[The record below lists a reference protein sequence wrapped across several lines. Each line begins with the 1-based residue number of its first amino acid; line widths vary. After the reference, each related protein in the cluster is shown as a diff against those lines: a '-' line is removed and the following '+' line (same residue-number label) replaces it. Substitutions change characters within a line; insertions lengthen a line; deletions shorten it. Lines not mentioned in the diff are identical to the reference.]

1 MEEIKCTIPAPTLK
15 NTVIV
20 LEGYGT
26 RLEGA
31 IDVLATIPAGRR
43 LVEPHTKLLA
53 AVHQLTGFYSELEK
67 ESGKTQ

>member
-1 MEEIKCTIPAPTLK
+1 MEEIKCTIPMPTLK

-53 AVHQLTGFYSELEK
+53 VVHQLAAFYSGQEGGAQH
-67 ESGKTQ
+67 ES

>member
-20 LEGYGT
+20 LQGYGT

-53 AVHQLTGFYSELEK
+53 AVHQLTAFYSGLE
-67 ESGKTQ
+67 GGGGQ

>member
-1 MEEIKCTIPAPTLK
+1 MDEIKCTIPTLVLK

-20 LEGYGT
+20 REGYGT

-53 AVHQLTGFYSELEK
+53 AVNQLTAFYTKL
-67 ESGKTQ
+67 GGDGA